1 MPIGVPELL
10 IVLAIVLP
18 LFAPKRLPG
27 LGRSLGGGIK
37 NFKREIRGG
46 DDRAGAGAD
55 PERPG
60 KDDEPLDGEVVDPE
74 HRS

>member
-10 IVLAIVLP
+10 IVLAIVLL
-18 LFAPKRLPG
+18 LFGPKRLPG

-46 DDRAGAGAD
+46 DHRPDLK
-55 PERPG
+55 RPG
-60 KDDEPLDGEVVDPE
+60 KDDEPLDGEVVDPD
-74 HRS
+74 RRA

>member
-10 IVLAIVLP
+10 IVLAIVLL
-18 LFAPKRLPG
+18 LFGPKRLPG

-46 DDRAGAGAD
+46 DDRPD
-55 PERPG
+55 LERPG

>member
-10 IVLAIVLP
+10 IVLAIVLL
-18 LFAPKRLPG
+18 LFGPKRLPG
-27 LGRSLGGGIK
+27 LGRALGGGIK

-46 DDRAGAGAD
+46 DERPDPD

-60 KDDEPLDGEVVDPE
+60 KDDEPLDGEVADRE

>member
-10 IVLAIVLP
+10 IVLAIVLL
-18 LFAPKRLPG
+18 LFGPKRLPG

-46 DDRAGAGAD
+46 DDRAGDDAD

-60 KDDEPLDGEVVDPE
+60 GHDEPLDGEVVDPE
-74 HRS
+74 RRS